1 MTHEVAVGLIERWL
15 RGDASPNDWGVLAE
29 HLRDCE
35 DCRVQYQERRGRLL
49 AAETRD
55 ASDPNLTAAEIDGLA
70 SLALARAASRKQH
83 VPRRPVLA
91 RRRLAQMGMALGAA
105 ALLVAVLYQRGPGA
119 SDDGQDGL
127 RALGSDGSAFGLQ
140 VVCFQ
145 RDNPNQYSLLK
156 QSGHCPA
163 GSYVKLQASSLDPSV
178 REVSAVA
185 LSDDLRPLRVF
196 QATLADSQPVTLG
209 GYVELTEHR
218 RIGVAF
224 LFSAK
229 PLSEGALRASVERA
243 QKQGQTLT
251 GLETLPLVAQAT
263 QKLLVVEAEEG
274 P

>member
-15 RGDASPNDWGVLAE
+15 RGEASPSDWDVLAE
-29 HLRDCE
+29 HLRDCD
-35 DCRVQYQERRGRLL
+35 DCRAHYQKLRGSLL
-49 AAETRD
+49 SAEGRS
-55 ASDPNLTAAEIDGLA
+55 ASDPNLTVREVDMVA
-70 SLALARAASRKQH
+70 SLALARGTPQKQPL
-83 VPRRPVLA
+83 PRSPVRT
-91 RRRLAQMGMALGAA
+91 RRRIAQAGLALGATA
-105 ALLVAVLYQRGPGA
+105 FIVAVLYPRAPTP
-119 SDDGQDGL
+119 SDDGEGL

-163 GSYVKLQASSLDPSV
+163 GSYVKLQASSLDPTV

-209 GYVELTEHR
+209 GYVELSEHR

-224 LFSAK
+224 VFSAE
-229 PLSEGALRASVERA
+229 PLSEASLRASVERA
-243 QKQGQTLT
+243 QRQGQTLAV
-251 GLETLPLVAQAT
+251 LKEVPLATQAT
-263 QKLLVVEAEEG
+263 QKVLVIEAEDR